1 MCMKIV
7 ILDGITVTQK
17 DLRWDDL
24 SAIGELEVHDRT
36 DEAQTIRAIGDAEA
50 VFTSK
55 CHINAEVMDAC
66 PSLKF
71 IGVLATGYDNIEIK
85 AAKERGIAVCNVPS
99 YSTDSVAQH
108 AFALIL
114 EITNRVGL
122 NNDAV
127 QSGEWSRSKDYCL
140 SKNSIIQLAGK
151 SLGIIGY
158 GNIGRKVA
166 AIAEAFGMKVN
177 VYSRDK
183 EAALKSDVVTIHC
196 PAPEENKGFI
206 NKDFIAQM
214 KDGAILINT
223 ARGVLVNE
231 RDLADALRSGKLSAA
246 AVDVLSGEPPRDDNP
261 LIGAPNIFIT
271 PHIAWSSAEAR
282 KTICRVSA
290 QNLKSFMDGGRL
302 NRVD

>member
-177 VYSRDK
+177 VYSRDRQT
-183 EAALKSDVVTIHC
+183 ALKSDVVTIHC
-196 PAPEENKGFI
+196 PATEENKGFI

-290 QNLKSFMDGGRL
+290 QNLKSFMEGGRL

>member
-177 VYSRDK
+177 VYSCDRQT
-183 EAALKSDVVTIHC
+183 ALKSDVVTIHC
-196 PAPEENKGFI
+196 PATEENKGFI

-246 AVDVLSGEPPRDDNP
+246 AVDVLGGEPPRDDNP

>member
-122 NNDAV
+122 NNEAV

-196 PAPEENKGFI
+196 PATEENKGFI

-246 AVDVLSGEPPRDDNP
+246 AVDVLGGEPPRDDNP

>member
-196 PAPEENKGFI
+196 PATEENKGFI

-246 AVDVLSGEPPRDDNP
+246 AVDVLGGEPPRDDNP

-290 QNLKSFMDGGRL
+290 QNLKSFMEGGRL

>member
-108 AFALIL
+108 AIALIL

-151 SLGIIGY
+151 SLGMIGY

-177 VYSRDK
+177 VYSRDRQT
-183 EAALKSDVVTIHC
+183 ALKSDVVTIHC
-196 PAPEENKGFI
+196 PATEENKGFI

-246 AVDVLSGEPPRDDNP
+246 AVDVLGGEPPRDDNP

>member
-1 MCMKIV
+1 MKIV

-177 VYSRDK
+177 VYSRNK
-183 EAALKSDVVTIHC
+183 EAVLKSDVVTIHC
-196 PAPEENKGFI
+196 PATQENKGFI

-223 ARGVLVNE
+223 ARGALVNE
-231 RDLADALRSGKLSAA
+231 RDLADALRSGKLAAA
-246 AVDVLSGEPPRDDNP
+246 AVDVLGGEPPRDDNP

-290 QNLKSFMDGGRL
+290 QNLKSFMEGGRL

>member
-177 VYSRDK
+177 VYSRDRQT
-183 EAALKSDVVTIHC
+183 ALKSDVVTIHC
-196 PAPEENKGFI
+196 PATEENKGFI

>member
-196 PAPEENKGFI
+196 PATEENKGFI

-231 RDLADALRSGKLSAA
+231 RDLADALRGGKLSAA
-246 AVDVLSGEPPRDDNP
+246 AVDVLGGEPPRDDNP

>member
-177 VYSRDK
+177 VYSRDRQT
-183 EAALKSDVVTIHC
+183 ALKSDVVTIHC
-196 PAPEENKGFI
+196 PATEENKGFI

-246 AVDVLSGEPPRDDNP
+246 AVDVLGGEPPRDDNP

-290 QNLKSFMDGGRL
+290 QNLKSFMEGGRL

>member
-177 VYSRDK
+177 VYSRDRQT
-183 EAALKSDVVTIHC
+183 ALKSDVVTIHC
-196 PAPEENKGFI
+196 PATEENKGFI

-246 AVDVLSGEPPRDDNP
+246 AVDVLGGEPPRDDNQ

>member
-196 PAPEENKGFI
+196 PATEENKGFI

-231 RDLADALRSGKLSAA
+231 RDLADALCSGKLSAA
-246 AVDVLSGEPPRDDNP
+246 AVDVLGGEPPRDDNP

-290 QNLKSFMDGGRL
+290 QNLKSFMEGGRL

>member
-127 QSGEWSRSKDYCL
+127 QSGDWSRSKDYCL

-158 GNIGRKVA
+158 GNIERKVA

-196 PAPEENKGFI
+196 PATEENKGFI

-246 AVDVLSGEPPRDDNP
+246 AVDVLGGEPPRDDNP

-290 QNLKSFMDGGRL
+290 QNLKSFMEGGRL

>member
-196 PAPEENKGFI
+196 PATEENKGFI

>member
-196 PAPEENKGFI
+196 PATEENKGFI

-231 RDLADALRSGKLSAA
+231 RDLADALCSGKLSAA

-290 QNLKSFMDGGRL
+290 QNLKSFMEGGRL

>member
-24 SAIGELEVHDRT
+24 SAIGELEVHDRN

-177 VYSRDK
+177 VYSRDRQT
-183 EAALKSDVVTIHC
+183 ALKSDVVTIHC
-196 PAPEENKGFI
+196 PATEENKGFI

-246 AVDVLSGEPPRDDNP
+246 AVDVLGGEPPRDDNP

>member
-196 PAPEENKGFI
+196 PATEENKGFI

-231 RDLADALRSGKLSAA
+231 RDLADALCSGKLSAA

>member
-196 PAPEENKGFI
+196 PATEENKGFI

-246 AVDVLSGEPPRDDNP
+246 AVDVLGGEPPRDDNP

>member
-196 PAPEENKGFI
+196 PATEENKGFI

-290 QNLKSFMDGGRL
+290 QNLKSFMEGGRL

>member
-1 MCMKIV
+1 MKIV

-196 PAPEENKGFI
+196 PATEENKGFI

-231 RDLADALRSGKLSAA
+231 RDLADALCSGKLSAA

-290 QNLKSFMDGGRL
+290 QNLKSFMEGGRL

>member
-177 VYSRDK
+177 VYSRDRQT
-183 EAALKSDVVTIHC
+183 ALKSDVVTIHC
-196 PAPEENKGFI
+196 PATE
-206 NKDFIAQM
+206 
-214 KDGAILINT
+214 
-223 ARGVLVNE
+223 
-231 RDLADALRSGKLSAA
+231 
-246 AVDVLSGEPPRDDNP
+246 
-261 LIGAPNIFIT
+261 
-271 PHIAWSSAEAR
+271 
-282 KTICRVSA
+282 
-290 QNLKSFMDGGRL
+290 
-302 NRVD
+302 

>member
-177 VYSRDK
+177 VYSRDRQT
-183 EAALKSDVVTIHC
+183 ALKSDVVTIHC
-196 PAPEENKGFI
+196 PATEENKGFI

-246 AVDVLSGEPPRDDNP
+246 AVDVLGGEPPRDDNP

-290 QNLKSFMDGGRL
+290 QNLKSFMEGGLL